1 MSSGYEDCKCGKPR
15 TDNKWCQSCSSD
27 FFKKQFGK
35 WTSGNEAVD
44 KFIQNIQLVA
54 KSSDQVLEWV
64 SFEKEIFEVE
74 HLAVGGYGTVYK
86 AKWRSGPIKYYDVST
101 QVLFRSDKLGGTDII
116 LKGLK
121 DSKDVNEEFFEEI
134 KNQMTSFVTLGYI
147 IKCYGVTKCPYS
159 DNYMMIMEYKEDGSL
174 RNYLDKNFRCL
185 KWSQKLELLYTISE
199 GRPPIYR
206 NITPKII
213 IDLIDSCWDENPKY
227 RPKAIDLR
235 NKLSKYK
242 RTCIEIDENQNFEI
256 TPTEAPLNYKTS
268 EQASYIS
275 RLLPTCKIN
284 Q

>member
-27 FFKKQFGK
+27 YFKKQFGK
-35 WTSGNEAVD
+35 WTSGNKAVD
-44 KFIQNIQLVA
+44 KFIQDTQLNA
-54 KSSDQVLEWV
+54 KSSDQVLELV
-64 SFEKEIFEVE
+64 SFEKEIFDVE

-86 AKWRSGPIKYYDVST
+86 AKWMSGPIKYYDVST
-101 QVLFRSDKLGGTDII
+101 QRLCRSGKSGGTDII

-121 DSKDVNEEFFEEI
+121 DSKNVNEEFFEEVF
-134 KNQMTSFVTLGYI
+134 NLI
-147 IKCYGVTKCPYS
+147 IV
-159 DNYMMIMEYKEDGSL
+159 N
-174 RNYLDKNFRCL
+174 R
-185 KWSQKLELLYTISE
+185 
-199 GRPPIYR
+199 GRPDIYE

-213 IDLIDSCWDENPKY
+213 IDLINSCWNENPKD

-242 RTCIEIDENQNFEI
+242 ETWTEIDENQNFEI
-256 TPTEAPLNYKTS
+256 LPTEAPLNYKIS

-275 RLLPTCKIN
+275 RLLPTYQIN